1 MVENTSKKIS
11 DSKVSYVSMQSLIRG
26 FKANSKFLS
35 SFEVS
40 ERFYFHLSSLV
51 MELVQRGSSDRL
63 KTSLNLK
70 PYI

>member
-1 MVENTSKKIS
+1 
-11 DSKVSYVSMQSLIRG
+11 MQSLIRG